1 MNATMKKY
9 AKGVVAV
16 ATFVA
21 LVAGQVASGHL
32 DANTVYVA
40 GVALLGA
47 LGVITVPNK
56 PSGE

>member
-1 MNATMKKY
+1 MPTIRKY

-21 LVAGQVASGHL
+21 LVAGQIATGHL
-32 DANTVYVA
+32 DAEAIYVG

-47 LGVITVPNK
+47 LGVIRVANR
-56 PSGE
+56 

>member
-1 MNATMKKY
+1 VSNLPKY

-32 DANTVYVA
+32 DAGAIYVGA
-40 GVALLGA
+40 VALLGA
-47 LGVITVPNK
+47 LGVIAVPNK
-56 PSGE
+56 ASGGE